1 MTNSNRKTLCGMI
14 GLIILVILVIA
25 LIFAVSGYIIID
37 L

>member
-25 LIFAVSGYIIID
+25 LIFAISGYIIID